1 MTFATQG
8 LIGFPAAMALVLGEN
23 IGTTITAELATI
35 GAENINAHRAARA
48 HTLFNVLG
56 VCLMLLIFPWF
67 LQIVEWVTMLMT
79 GGEAWNVCV
88 GEEYPYVARYLANG
102 HTLFNLLNAIFF
114 LIFLP
119 FLIKA
124 AVLLSPKDK
133 TEDDELLRLPVFEAQ
148 AEDNTLAAL
157 ALVRGEL
164 QRLSRTVHAAY
175 LNALE
180 CLEMRDLP
188 TIKRRQ
194 RYEVHIDE
202 AHQIISTF
210 LARTMQTGLSEASSE
225 EVSAQM
231 RLANTLERIGDA
243 VEVLGLVCED
253 IVERELNFNED
264 AWVDFYKI
272 SGKVDE
278 FLLMIIDGLEN
289 EPDDLV
295 EKARQ
300 MEEMIDAMRE
310 RMRDAHIER
319 LKIGK
324 CGIEGG
330 LAFINLLSRLEKI
343 GDHCYTIAQT
353 VEKNR

>member
-1 MTFATQG
+1 M
-8 LIGFPAAMALVLGEN
+8 
-23 IGTTITAELATI
+23 
-35 GAENINAHRAARA
+35 
-48 HTLFNVLG
+48 
-56 VCLMLLIFPWF
+56 
-67 LQIVEWVTMLMT
+67 
-79 GGEAWNVCV
+79 
-88 GEEYPYVARYLANG
+88 
-102 HTLFNLLNAIFF
+102 
-114 LIFLP
+114 
-119 FLIKA
+119 
-124 AVLLSPKDK
+124 
-133 TEDDELLRLPVFEAQ
+133 
-148 AEDNTLAAL
+148 
-157 ALVRGEL
+157 
-164 QRLSRTVHAAY
+164 SRTVHAAY

>member
-1 MTFATQG
+1 
-8 LIGFPAAMALVLGEN
+8 
-23 IGTTITAELATI
+23 
-35 GAENINAHRAARA
+35 
-48 HTLFNVLG
+48 
-56 VCLMLLIFPWF
+56 
-67 LQIVEWVTMLMT
+67 
-79 GGEAWNVCV
+79 
-88 GEEYPYVARYLANG
+88 
-102 HTLFNLLNAIFF
+102 
-114 LIFLP
+114 
-119 FLIKA
+119 
-124 AVLLSPKDK
+124 
-133 TEDDELLRLPVFEAQ
+133 
-148 AEDNTLAAL
+148 
-157 ALVRGEL
+157 
-164 QRLSRTVHAAY
+164 
-175 LNALE
+175 
-180 CLEMRDLP
+180 
-188 TIKRRQ
+188 
-194 RYEVHIDE
+194 
-202 AHQIISTF
+202 
-210 LARTMQTGLSEASSE
+210 
-225 EVSAQM
+225 M